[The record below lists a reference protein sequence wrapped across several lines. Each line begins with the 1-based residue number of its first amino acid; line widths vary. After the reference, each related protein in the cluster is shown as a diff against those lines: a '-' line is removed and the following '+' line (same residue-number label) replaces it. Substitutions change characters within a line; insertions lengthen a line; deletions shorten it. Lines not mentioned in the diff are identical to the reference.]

1 MLIHSVVSGKKIVM
15 YDGQEIHHSDEMS
28 RAFSHSWYDQEH
40 VLRLDIIDFVEVGAQ
55 MAKNRGDKM
64 YELTVSTII
73 RTGLQRFPHS
83 ERSTVCVSS
92 GPQIDGVPFGA
103 LHTRPLQL
111 SGRQPSNRGPVRP
124 ERTVDLEDDF
134 DPRAVSGGSTLR
146 PKAMVAKS
154 APVVDLLSMEDAP
167 VSAPALPQ
175 PASSFDPFGSM
186 AFDARGGQQ
195 DPFFGASVSFP
206 PTANK
211 VIPGN
216 GSTFR
221 GQTVPT
227 MTAEDLAKQLSG
239 VSFAARPQ
247 PASGTSSVKS
257 STIDL
262 SQMNQSSMSTCI
274 ISKAPD
280 VDQATASLVNLSNL
294 MDDGPPKHTT
304 AYRPVYTD
312 NRSLEEIKAT
322 SKVRYRFSLLGFVPL
337 AGIVATRK
345 LPLSCCSNVSVLDC
359 DSLRN
364 LPSQSS

>member
-1 MLIHSVVSGKKIVM
+1 MLSF
-15 YDGQEIHHSDEMS
+15 Q
-28 RAFSHSWYDQEH
+28 
-40 VLRLDIIDFVEVGAQ
+40 
-55 MAKNRGDKM
+55 
-64 YELTVSTII
+64 
-73 RTGLQRFPHS
+73 
-83 ERSTVCVSS
+83 TVCALC

-103 LHTRPLQL
+103 LQTRPLQL
-111 SGRQPSNRGPVRP
+111 AGRQPSNRGPVRP
-124 ERTVDLEDDF
+124 ERTADLEDDF

-195 DPFFGASVSFP
+195 DPFFGAPVSFP

-211 VIPGN
+211 VISGN

-227 MTAEDLAKQLSG
+227 MTAEDLARQLSG

-247 PASGTSSVKS
+247 PASGASIGKS
-257 STIDL
+257 STVDL
-262 SQMNQSSMSTCI
+262 SQLNQTSMSTSI

-322 SKVRYRFSLLGFVPL
+322 SKVGRRFLSSGTPLVLSPPLKTVLILLLIMLLLLTVIAYTTCQASLHRASRPGLRALSWLWPTVWRHVPKRYGPAPWLEPYHGFCTAAATVDAFTSANGVRTHDGARFSSAWRPTRN
-337 AGIVATRK
+337 AHNETGI
-345 LPLSCCSNVSVLDC
+345 
-359 DSLRN
+359 
-364 LPSQSS
+364 